1 MFSFAFERKMKNII
15 IILQI
20 TCVCLSTIS
29 CATKSNDSAKGVFF
43 YRESF
48 GEWGWHEDGDEE
60 KDGIYEGEYRKGKPD
75 GQGTYTHYSETKSSV
90 LLLPVMIQGWGESIV
105 FALIILEMLHQGKPK
120 LQDAKYVGAWKRGEK
135 HGDGTYYF
143 PNGDRYVGEWRRG
156 KKHGEGVYFFSDGDR
171 YKGNWRGG
179 RKHGQGTYTFSDGV
193 LFAGEWKD
201 GKVHGNGTYTYPDG
215 AKLIRK
221 WKNGKKKREGKLILS
236 D

>member
-1 MFSFAFERKMKNII
+1 MKNIL

-60 KDGIYEGEYRKGKPD
+60 KDGIYEGETRKGKPD
-75 GQGTYTHYSETKSSV
+75 GQGTYTHYKETKSSV
-90 LLLPVMIQGWGESIV
+90 LLLSVMIPGWGESIV
-105 FALIILEMLHQGKPK
+105 FALIIWELLHQGKPK
-120 LQDAKYVGAWKRGEK
+120 IQDAKYVGAWKRGEK

-156 KKHGEGVYFFSDGDR
+156 KKHVKEYISFLMETGMRET
-171 YKGNWRGG
+171 GG
-179 RKHGQGTYTFSDGV
+179 MEENMD
-193 LFAGEWKD
+193 
-201 GKVHGNGTYTYPDG
+201 KVHILFLMAIYLLENGRMGRSMVTELT
-215 AKLIRK
+215 LIPM
-221 WKNGKKKREGKLILS
+221 GQSL
-236 D
+236 

>member
-1 MFSFAFERKMKNII
+1 MKNIQ
-15 IILQI
+15 IILLI

-60 KDGIYEGEYRKGKPD
+60 KDGIYEGETRKGEPD

-90 LLLPVMIQGWGESIV
+90 LLLSVMIPGWGESIV
-105 FALIILEMLHQGKPK
+105 FALIIWEMLHQGKPK
-120 LQDAKYVGAWKRGEK
+120 IQDAKYVGAWKRGEK

-171 YKGNWRGG
+171 YEGNWRGG
-179 RKHGQGTYTFSDGV
+179 RKHGQGTYTFSDGDI
-193 LFAGEWKD
+193 FAGEWKD

-215 AKLIRK
+215 SKLIGK
-221 WKNGKKKREGKLILS
+221 WKDGKKNREGKLILS

>member
-1 MFSFAFERKMKNII
+1 MKNII

-29 CATKSNDSAKGVFF
+29 CTTKSNDSAKGVFF

-60 KDGIYEGEYRKGKPD
+60 KDGIYEGETRKGKPD

-105 FALIILEMLHQGKPK
+105 FALIIWEMLHQGKPII
-120 LQDAKYVGAWKRGEK
+120 QDAKYVGAWKRGEK

-156 KKHGEGVYFFSDGDR
+156 KKHGEGVYSFSDGDR
-171 YKGNWRGG
+171 YEGN
-179 RKHGQGTYTFSDGV
+179 
-193 LFAGEWKD
+193 
-201 GKVHGNGTYTYPDG
+201 
-215 AKLIRK
+215 
-221 WKNGKKKREGKLILS
+221 
-236 D
+236 